1 MSENKE
7 DRVLFKNK
15 VKIKDKVKIKNKV
28 KNKVKN
34 KFRDTVLVR
43 MSRDVKED
51 MQKDAMNR
59 HETLSQIIDWAAKE
73 YLKSVKPLD

>member
-1 MSENKE
+1 MSEILENKNE
-7 DRVLFKNK
+7 AK
-15 VKIKDKVKIKNKV
+15 VKKEH
-28 KNKVKN
+28 

-51 MQKDAMNR
+51 MQKDARNR